1 MFRVSNNEI
10 ELIRG
15 DSAVINFTLLDEGG
29 KEIDL
34 RTFDGELVFTVK
46 VGHYAKRATIE
57 KEIVNGVI
65 IIDPLDT
72 ECLSFAKYL
81 YSVILRMPNGYTDT
95 VISSQPFNVVKD
107 ANSFGFGC
115 GCRGQASSCVP
126 GGTSGLVG
134 RISTGF
140 VKGDPGLSAY
150 EIAVIHGFR
159 GTETE
164 WLASLQGQT
173 GADGMSAYDIALE
186 QGYVGTVEDWMLSLR
201 GADGKDGVDGKDG
214 ANGADGKDGRDGEDG
229 PSAYDVAVEY
239 GYEGTV
245 EQWLKD
251 LKGEP
256 GADGK
261 SAYEVAVE
269 GGFEGTIE
277 EWLASLKVEPVIAD
291 ISDIDALF
299 A

>member
-1 MFRVSNNEI
+1 MFRVVNNEI

-15 DSAVINFTLLDEGG
+15 DSAVINFTLLDETG
-29 KEIDL
+29 EPIDL

-46 VGHYAKRATIE
+46 VGHYAKQATIE

-65 IIDPLDT
+65 VIDPYDT
-72 ECLSFAKYL
+72 ENLAYAKYL
-81 YSVILRMPNGYTDT
+81 YDVCLRMPNGYTDT
-95 VISSQPFNVVKD
+95 VIPAQPFRVVRD
-107 ANSFGFGC
+107 INSFSC
-115 GCRGQASSCVP
+115 GCRGQASPCGLAP
-126 GGTSGLVG
+126 NGLVG

-150 EIAVIHGFR
+150 EIACLHGFR

-173 GADGMSAYDIALE
+173 GADGKSAYDIALDE
-186 QGYVGTVEDWMLSLR
+186 GYVGTVEEWMLSLR
-201 GADGKDGVDGKDG
+201 GADGQD
-214 ANGADGKDGRDGEDG
+214 GADGKDGADGADG
-229 PSAYDVAVEY
+229 KDGASAYDVAVEY

-245 EQWLKD
+245 AEWLED
-251 LKGEP
+251 LKGDP

-269 GGFEGTIE
+269 EGFEGTIE
-277 EWLASLKVEPVIAD
+277 EWLDSLKGEPVTAD
-291 ISDIDALF
+291 ESDIDALF